1 MAEDD
6 RLPVLPR
13 LPTGIAGLDT
23 ILNGG
28 LLVGGAYLCF
38 GSYGTG
44 KTILV
49 NQIAFHHA
57 GGGGSVLYL
66 TLLAESHARMLLH
79 IQSMAFFDPA
89 VPGQQIAYISAF
101 PALRDGGLGGLLELI
116 RTELRRTR
124 ATLLILDGLET
135 LTMAAE
141 SPLAIKT
148 FVYDLQVS
156 AAANNATTL
165 LVSQQEGPQ
174 AVPEYALVDGVFA
187 LRNVRVGMRSVR
199 ELEVRKFRG
208 ELYLEGAHFFTI
220 SRAGVRVFP
229 RIEALLNS
237 PPPVEAE
244 ERSRQALGIERLDAM
259 LQGGLLSGSS
269 TMVYGPTGSGKTL
282 LGLHFLAAGARVGEP
297 GLFLGFYETPP
308 RLVAKAEQIGLEFA
322 AHAER
327 GLITIRWQQPVEQLI
342 DALAEELL
350 AAVAQHQIRRLVIDG
365 LGGFQNAAVAPE
377 RTESFF
383 TALGNELRAR
393 NVTTVF
399 TVEAPDLVGPTVPTP
414 FGGVSAI
421 AENLLFLRY
430 VELQARLYR
439 LISIIKLRDS
449 DYDPEIREFQIT
461 SRGIN
466 IAASFAQVMAV
477 LSGSAHPIAP
487 SDPRPGPNAPE
498 R

>member
-1 MAEDD
+1 M
-6 RLPVLPR
+6 
-13 LPTGIAGLDT
+13 
-23 ILNGG
+23 
-28 LLVGGAYLCF
+28 
-38 GSYGTG
+38 
-44 KTILV
+44 
-49 NQIAFHHA
+49 
-57 GGGGSVLYL
+57 
-66 TLLAESHARMLLH
+66 
-79 IQSMAFFDPA
+79 
-89 VPGQQIAYISAF
+89 
-101 PALRDGGLGGLLELI
+101 
-116 RTELRRTR
+116 
-124 ATLLILDGLET
+124 
-135 LTMAAE
+135 
-141 SPLAIKT
+141 
-148 FVYDLQVS
+148 
-156 AAANNATTL
+156 
-165 LVSQQEGPQ
+165 
-174 AVPEYALVDGVFA
+174 DGVLA

-220 SRAGVRVFP
+220 SHAGVRVFP

-237 PPPVEAE
+237 PPPVAVE
-244 ERSRQALGIERLDAM
+244 ERARLALGIERLDTM
-259 LQGGLLSGSS
+259 LHGGLLSGSS
-269 TMVYGPTGSGKTL
+269 TMVYGPAGSGKTL

-297 GLFLGFYETPP
+297 GLFFGFYETPP

-322 AHAER
+322 AHAQQ

-350 AAVAQHQIRRLVIDG
+350 ATVAQHQIRRLVIDG

-383 TALGNELRAR
+383 TALCNELRAR

-449 DYDPEIREFQIT
+449 DYDPEIREFRIT
-461 SRGIN
+461 SRGID

-487 SDPRPGPNAPE
+487 SDPRSGPNEPE